1 MGHETGEGAGVVMSS
16 VGPAILGLVSGAIGF
31 LFFAA
36 VAWQA
41 KSHQKS
47 VLLHQLEL
55 YSRERTPS
63 LPVASQPSPW
73 DNFLETAAEMLIGD
87 SQREKMHER
96 LAKSGKHN
104 LSDIQNLARQKV
116 LFALAGL
123 VLGLL
128 MVLSGSPMALL
139 ALVGFV
145 ASGFYLPDVLVYNQA
160 LKRSEEIEF
169 ALADSVDLLTM
180 CVESGLGLE
189 AAFARVAETQE
200 GPMAEEFA
208 ALLAEL
214 RMGKSRND
222 AFDDMAARCTQPDLL
237 RFISAMKQVDKLG
250 IPVSAVL
257 QEQSREMRAT
267 RRERAREQAQKVP
280 VKILMPVMLCF
291 LPGIFLIIL
300 GPAVLSILGSAMFGS

>member
-1 MGHETGEGAGVVMSS
+1 MTSIW
-16 VGPAILGLVSGAIGF
+16 PLILGLVSAGIGL
-31 LFFAA
+31 LFFGA
-36 VAWQA
+36 VAVQA
-41 KSHQKS
+41 RSTQKS

-55 YSRERTPS
+55 YSRERPVEVEAPS
-63 LPVASQPSPW
+63 MPSAL
-73 DNFLETAAEMLIGD
+73 DAFLESAAELLINQ
-87 SQREKMHER
+87 SQRERLHEK
-96 LAKSGKHN
+96 LAKAGKHN
-104 LSDIQNLARQKV
+104 LADIAAMARQKV
-116 LFALAGL
+116 LYALAGL
-123 VLGLL
+123 GLGIL
-128 MVLSGSPMALL
+128 MVLSGSPLALL

-145 ASGFYLPDVLVYNQA
+145 ALGYFLPDILVYNEA
-160 LKRSEEIEF
+160 LKRSAEIEF

-189 AAFARVAETQE
+189 AAFGRVSETQK

-208 ALLAEL
+208 AVLAEL
-214 RMGKSRND
+214 RMGKSRNE
-222 AFDDMAARCTQPDLL
+222 AFDDMAQRCTQPDLL

-300 GPAVLSILGSAMFGS
+300 GPAVLSILGSTMFG